1 MRLDVP
7 AYRQEQEATCIPAA
21 IRMVL
26 AYLGDERPEAEI
38 ARVCGTT
45 AAGTIF
51 ADAVRGIESLGY
63 AAFAFE
69 GASLDLLIE
78 VVHRGLPVITPI
90 QAAILPHAAGG
101 VHAIVIY
108 GFEGDALLCIDPHL
122 GSSVRVP
129 VPLFLIGWRAL
140 HSRVLII
147 RRTYWNQRGSQT

>member
-21 IRMVL
+21 IRMIL

-45 AAGTIF
+45 PAGTIF
-51 ADAVRGIESLGY
+51 AQAVRGIESLGY

-78 VVHRGLPVITPI
+78 LVNRGLPVITPI
-90 QAAILPHAAGG
+90 QAAILPHALSGI
-101 VHAIVIY
+101 HAVVVY

-122 GSSVRVP
+122 GSPIRVP
-129 VPLFLIGWRAL
+129 LLTFLLGWRAL
-140 HSRVLII
+140 RSRVLII
-147 RRTYWNQRGSQT
+147 RRTHEN